1 MHRQQRARELSPIL
15 TRGRGGH
22 IVSEARARTGSLTRC
37 HASVSTQ
44 VSLGVTGHLGNLLHW
59 PSYEGAVKRGG
70 LFTPTAPESLSS
82 VSKELHPSYSLQG
95 GNQAASGFTAT
106 SIQLT
111 FPGAC
116 SRVLLQS
123 RAGSR
128 GQREGA
134 GEQRVGAGLG
144 REGQEDTGLTVSANQ
159 KKLCVCVCV
168 CVCVCR
174 EGDRER
180 EREGERDNTSL
191 PSPTTD
197 THTCTRM
204 HASASHARIS
214 TCTKIYSCVHPHR
227 HTYACM
233 HAPPHTR
240 IHTLVC
246 PCTDT
251 DADPSHCPSPRN
263 VSHPDS
269 QFVSVTLR

>member
-116 SRVLLQS
+116 GRVLLQG
-123 RAGSR
+123 RVGSR

-191 PSPTTD
+191 PSPTTH
-197 THTCTRM
+197 THM
-204 HASASHARIS
+204 
-214 TCTKIYSCVHPHR
+214 HPHACICIPCA
-227 HTYACM
+227 HKHVHKNILMCAPAQAHLCM
-233 HAPPHTR
+233 HACTPPHTHP
-240 IHTLVC
+240 HTRVPMHRRRPITLPFSTEC
-246 PCTDT
+246 
-251 DADPSHCPSPRN
+251 
-263 VSHPDS
+263 
-269 QFVSVTLR
+269 VTS